1 LVVPVA
7 TGTLHLFLPFASK
20 SVGVEDTSVAAA
32 IASSFPLDAK
42 VEELAIIWV
51 GMP

>member
-7 TGTLHLFLPFASK
+7 TWTVHLFLPFTSK

-32 IASSFPLDAK
+32 ISSRFPLDAK
-42 VEELAIIWV
+42 VEELAIIWIGV
-51 GMP
+51 P